1 MNRYTPKDIE
11 NKWIEKWS
19 NDHLYKTKKTE
30 DKDKFYSLYSF
41 PYPSG
46 DGLHVGH
53 AEGMVANDIAA
64 RFNRM
69 KGKNVLI
76 PMGWDSFGLPAEN
89 FAIKTGVPPQESTE
103 KAIKSFID
111 QIKRLG
117 ISVDWDLELGA
128 HRPDYYK
135 WTQWIFLQMYKKG
148 IAYKKN
154 APVNWCPKDQTV
166 LANEQ
171 VIDGRCERCDS
182 LVEKKDMN
190 QWFFKITD
198 YAERLVKDLDKVDW
212 PESTK
217 AVQRHWIG
225 QSEGTNVKFQI
236 ANFKELHDKS
246 IQLDPSIEIRM
257 ATTADAAGIGFVRA
271 MGWRDNNTSTST
283 GVDIDFLERVMGFTI
298 PLSEDTI
305 EVTRKYIAK
314 NPSCHIVAQK
324 DDLIV
329 GWIGLTFEEDGKISF
344 GVYTHPD
351 YRGQGIGKALMEHV
365 FQKYPNVAFK
375 IDVTETNTK
384 AIDLYKKLGFNITG
398 KSKWLKAEFPEKF
411 LPLVDMERTPF
422 VEVFTTRIDTIFG
435 CTFLVV
441 APEHSIIKNLK
452 SEISNLEEVESY
464 VEAAKNKTDLERQSQ
479 KEKSG
484 VEIKG
489 IKAVNPF
496 NNEEIPIFV
505 ADYVLNTYGTG
516 AIMAVPAHDERDGE
530 FARKYNI
537 PIKITI
543 SENFEGSS
551 FPSGQTYYVIPK
563 KSLTSIET
571 LKNEIEHIEVFE
583 KDSNVYVRL
592 TADEDIIKSFQNN
605 LTNSLSGVQD
615 EMLILYNNKFVQ
627 LTPEQFKAA
636 VANEIQ
642 ELPEQTHSFLTNED
656 TKIWELI
663 EPFKDR
669 IFTTNPGVV
678 INYGD
683 YFRLSTADATEK
695 MQSWLE
701 EKGLGFK
708 KTTFRLRDWL
718 LSRQRYWGCPIP
730 VVYDPEG
737 NPHPMDEKDLPLVLP
752 TDVDFKPTGESPIKS
767 SESFKK
773 LAEEKYGKGW
783 YFEADTMDTFVD
795 SSWYFMRYADNGNNE
810 EIFTKEN
817 VNYWNPADL
826 YMIGAEHT
834 VLHLM
839 YARFF
844 TKFLFDEGY
853 IGFDEPFAKLRHMG
867 IISGPDGRKMSK
879 RWGNVINPND
889 EVDKYSAD
897 TVRMY
902 EMFMGPLEEPKP
914 WNDSS
919 ESGVF
924 RFLSRVWDLSDKVDS
939 KTQSPKQ
946 DSEVNKLIGKIDK
959 DTQNLAF
966 NTAVA
971 KFMEFVNF
979 AAKETSLSKS
989 VFETFLKLLA
999 PYAPFITAELWS
1011 KLGNYESIHLQSWP
1025 LVDESKFLNENVNLA
1040 VQFNGKSRG
1049 LVSVNPD
1056 TTEEEVMALVR
1067 ADEKLAKYITGEP
1080 KKVIFVKGKIINI
1093 VL

>member
-11 NKWIEKWS
+11 NKWIKNWEET
-19 NDHLYKTKKTE
+19 NLNTTKKE
-30 DKDKFYSLYSF
+30 SGKEKFYSLYSF

-64 RFNRM
+64 RYNRM

-89 FAIKTGVPPQESTE
+89 YAIKTGVPPQESTE
-103 KAIKSFID
+103 KAVKNFIE

-117 ISVDWDLELGA
+117 ISVDWNLELGA

-135 WTQWIFLQMYKKG
+135 WTQWIFLQLYKKG
-148 IAYKKN
+148 LAYKKN

-166 LANEQ
+166 LAAEQ
-171 VIDGRCERCDS
+171 VIDGRCERCDT
-182 LVEKKDMN
+182 LVEKKDMY

-198 YAERLVKDLDKVDW
+198 YAERLVKDLDRVDW

-225 QSEGTNVKFQI
+225 QSEGTNVKFPISNSESQ
-236 ANFKELHDKS
+236 
-246 IQLDPSIEIRM
+246 IEI
-257 ATTADAAGIGFVRA
+257 
-271 MGWRDNNTSTST
+271 
-283 GVDIDFLERVMGFTI
+283 
-298 PLSEDTI
+298 
-305 EVTRKYIAK
+305 
-314 NPSCHIVAQK
+314 
-324 DDLIV
+324 
-329 GWIGLTFEEDGKISF
+329 
-344 GVYTHPD
+344 
-351 YRGQGIGKALMEHV
+351 
-365 FQKYPNVAFK
+365 
-375 IDVTETNTK
+375 
-384 AIDLYKKLGFNITG
+384 
-398 KSKWLKAEFPEKF
+398 
-411 LPLVDMERTPF
+411 
-422 VEVFTTRIDTIFG
+422 FTTRIDTIFG

-441 APEHSIIKNLK
+441 APEHKIIQNLK
-452 SEISNLEEVESY
+452 PQISNLQEVESY
-464 VEAAKNKTDLERQSQ
+464 IENARNKTELERQSQ
-479 KEKSG
+479 KDKTG

-489 IKAVNPF
+489 VKAVNPF
-496 NNEEIPIFV
+496 NNEEIPVFV

-530 FARKYNI
+530 FAEKYGINNI
-537 PIKITI
+537 EVITA
-543 SENFEGSS
+543 ENKKDNERLTEYGTLIN
-551 FPSGQTYYVIPK
+551 SGEFTG
-563 KSLTSIET
+563 LTSE
-571 LKNEIEHIEVFE
+571 E
-583 KDSNVYVRL
+583 
-592 TADEDIIKSFQNN
+592 
-605 LTNSLSGVQD
+605 
-615 EMLILYNNKFVQ
+615 
-627 LTPEQFKAA
+627 
-636 VANEIQ
+636 
-642 ELPEQTHSFLTNED
+642 
-656 TKIWELI
+656 
-663 EPFKDR
+663 
-669 IFTTNPGVV
+669 
-678 INYGD
+678 
-683 YFRLSTADATEK
+683 ATSK
-695 MQSWLE
+695 MQSWVE
-701 EKGLGFK
+701 EQGIGFR

-718 LSRQRYWGCPIP
+718 VSRQRYWGCPIP

-737 NPHPMDEKDLPLVLP
+737 NPHAMDEKDLPLVLP
-752 TDVDFKPTGESPIKS
+752 TDVDFKPTGESPIKG

-783 YFEADTMDTFVD
+783 YFEPDTMDTFVD
-795 SSWYFMRYADNGNNE
+795 SSWYFLRYADNGNDN

-853 IGFDEPFAKLRHMG
+853 LTFDEPFAKLRHMG

-889 EVDKYSAD
+889 EVEKYSAD

-924 RFLSRVWDLSDKVDS
+924 RFLTRVWDLSAKVQDNVESS
-939 KTQSPKQ
+939 KQ
-946 DSEVNKLIGKIDK
+946 EAEINKLISKIEK
-959 DTQNLAF
+959 DTESLAF
-966 NTAVA
+966 NTAIA

-989 VFETFLKLLA
+989 VFEIFLKLLA
-999 PYAPFITAELWS
+999 PYAPFITEELWS
-1011 KLGNYESIHLQSWP
+1011 SFGHSESIHLQSWP
-1025 LVDESKFLNENVNLA
+1025 IVDESKILREDVNLA

-1049 LVSVNPD
+1049 LVVVNPEAS
-1056 TTEEEVMALVR
+1056 EEEAMNLVK
-1067 ADEKLAKYITGEP
+1067 ADERLSKYITNEP
-1080 KKVIFVKGKIINI
+1080 KKIVYVKGKILNI

>member
-19 NDHLYKTKKTE
+19 IDQLYKTKQTE
-30 DKDKFYSLYSF
+30 GKDKFYSLYSF

-103 KAIKSFID
+103 NAIKNFIE

-190 QWFFKITD
+190 QWFFKITN
-198 YAERLVKDLDKVDW
+198 YAERLVNDLDKVDW

-236 ANFKELHDKS
+236 SNSKS
-246 IQLDPSIEIRM
+246 QIEI
-257 ATTADAAGIGFVRA
+257 
-271 MGWRDNNTSTST
+271 
-283 GVDIDFLERVMGFTI
+283 
-298 PLSEDTI
+298 
-305 EVTRKYIAK
+305 
-314 NPSCHIVAQK
+314 
-324 DDLIV
+324 
-329 GWIGLTFEEDGKISF
+329 
-344 GVYTHPD
+344 
-351 YRGQGIGKALMEHV
+351 
-365 FQKYPNVAFK
+365 
-375 IDVTETNTK
+375 
-384 AIDLYKKLGFNITG
+384 
-398 KSKWLKAEFPEKF
+398 
-411 LPLVDMERTPF
+411 
-422 VEVFTTRIDTIFG
+422 FTTRIDTIFG

-441 APEHSIIKNLK
+441 APEHVMLQQAQHDIENWNEV
-452 SEISNLEEVESY
+452 SEYIDS
-464 VEAAKNKTDLERQSQ
+464 AKNKTDLERQSQ

-484 VEIKG
+484 VEVKG
-489 IKAVNPF
+489 IKAINPF
-496 NNEEIPIFV
+496 NNEEIPVYV

-530 FARKYNI
+530 FALKYDI
-537 PIKITI
+537 EIKQVIKPGSEEYISYVARQWSNDFDKFLTKI
-543 SENFEGSS
+543 EELNPTFVKKTVDEVIFKFDAKFTDKYIEIAAESVLGKRAWHDAVSENEALVIFGTDDGDVT
-551 FPSGQTYYVIPK
+551 PGVDIVHIPK
-563 KSLTSIET
+563 FMTDPRVWTKMT
-571 LKNEIEHIEVFE
+571 VFE
-583 KDSNVYVRL
+583 AGVR
-592 TADEDIIKSFQNN
+592 
-605 LTNSLSGVQD
+605 
-615 EMLILYNNKFVQ
+615 
-627 LTPEQFKAA
+627 
-636 VANEIQ
+636 
-642 ELPEQTHSFLTNED
+642 
-656 TKIWELI
+656 
-663 EPFKDR
+663 PFK
-669 IFTTNPGVV
+669 NLWHMLS
-678 INYGD
+678 NSD
-683 YFRLSTADATEK
+683 YKTKVLNTDTGILVNSGEFSNLSTEEATTK
-695 MQSWLE
+695 MQAWLE

-737 NPHPMDEKDLPLVLP
+737 NPHPMEEKDLPLLLP

-795 SSWYFMRYADNGNNE
+795 SSWYFLRYMDHGNE
-810 EIFTKEN
+810 QEVFTKEN

-853 IGFDEPFAKLRHMG
+853 INFDEPFAKLRHMG

-924 RFLSRVWDLSDKVDS
+924 RFLSRVWDLSDKVS
-939 KTQSPKQ
+939 SEVESPKQ
-946 DSEVNKLIGKIDK
+946 EAEINKLIGKIEK
-959 DTQNLAF
+959 DTASLAF

-979 AAKETSLSKS
+979 AAKENSLSKS

-999 PYAPFITAELWS
+999 PYAPFITEELWS
-1011 KLGNYESIHLQSWP
+1011 KLGNNESIHLQSWP
-1025 LVDESKFLNENVNLA
+1025 VVDESKFLNEDVNLA

-1049 LVSVNPD
+1049 LVSVSADAN
-1056 TTEEEVMALVR
+1056 EEDIMNLVK
-1067 ADEKLAKYITGEP
+1067 ADDKLAKYITGEP
-1080 KKVIFVKGKIINI
+1080 KKVIYVKGKIINI
-1093 VL
+1093 VV